1 MSLITPVH
9 TATTA
14 SLARTTRQTGVFLYL
29 SVARL
34 IPATSHLEAWRIIFM
49 SDLLTALFI
58 LLVGGIAI
66 MLLFWN
72 LLKGIDK

>member
-1 MSLITPVH
+1 
-9 TATTA
+9 
-14 SLARTTRQTGVFLYL
+14 
-29 SVARL
+29 
-34 IPATSHLEAWRIIFM
+34 M

-72 LLKGIDK
+72 LLKGIEK